1 MPKLPFLPQM
11 IILIILFTSSC
22 STTAPPATAIVEP
35 AHSPSPA
42 VSSPPAGDTPT
53 AGNTIYH
60 VSPDGNDNND
70 GSVDAPWATIQ
81 HAVDT
86 ILPGDTIWVHQ
97 GSYAGARIEQSGQED
112 AWMTLM
118 AAPGE
123 NPVLDRPGSN
133 NRHDSILE
141 LETWSGSGTVNYWII
156 AGLEVTGAD
165 GWGID
170 MRGNEN
176 AHSHHLVVR
185 GNRVHDNGWAGGKTG
200 IFTAFVDDVLVENN
214 HSYHNGEHGI
224 YLSNSGDRPVVRGNS
239 LYENAACGLH
249 MNGDISLGGDGTI
262 ADGLVENNIIYENG
276 TAGCA
281 GINMDGV
288 THTIVRNNLLYQNHA
303 SGIAL
308 FRYSGAVC
316 AHDNHIL
323 HNTVIQAAD
332 ARWALVMV
340 DFMGDGSGCANNRLL
355 NNIFYNYHDW
365 RGIYELQRPD
375 FPGLESDH
383 NVVMDRFSIDEGNS
397 VISLADWQDL
407 GFDQHSI
414 MATPAD
420 MFVDVQ
426 NHDYHLRAGS
436 PVIDLGQLLPQ
447 VPFDFEGDPRPAGPS
462 PDSGVDEWLE
472 NPVSL
477 FPAGYLPILTLPDE
491 FVLLKFP
498 QDRAHINR

>member
-1 MPKLPFLPQM
+1 MIKLPVLPRV
-11 IILIILFTSSC
+11 IILITFAIFGC
-22 STTAPPATAIVEP
+22 STAAPPATALVEP
-35 AHSPSPA
+35 APHPFPAATALPAGNTAA
-42 VSSPPAGDTPT
+42 VS
-53 AGNTIYH
+53 NTIYH
-60 VSPDGNDNND
+60 ISPGGNDSND
-70 GSVDAPWATIQ
+70 GSANAPWATIQ

-112 AWMTLM
+112 AWKTLM

-123 NPVLDRPGSN
+123 NSVLDRPGPA
-133 NRHDSILE
+133 NRHGSILE

-156 AGLEVTGAD
+156 QGLEVTGAD

-176 AHSHHLVVR
+176 THSHYLIVR

-249 MNGDISLGGDGTI
+249 INGDIDLGGDGI
-262 ADGLVENNIIYENG
+262 ISDGLVENNVIYANG
-276 TAGCA
+276 ADGCA
-281 GINMDGV
+281 AINMDGV
-288 THTIVRNNLLYQNHA
+288 TDTLVRNNLLYHNHA

-340 DFMGDGSGCANNRLL
+340 DFMGDGSGCANNRIL

-365 RGIYELQRPD
+365 RGTYELQRPD
-375 FPGLESDH
+375 FPGLESDY
-383 NVVMDRFSIDEGNS
+383 NVVMDRFSVDEGNS
-397 VISLADWQDL
+397 VITLANWQAL

-420 MFVDVQ
+420 LFVDAQ
-426 NHDYHLRAGS
+426 NHDYHLHAGS
-436 PVIDLGQLLPQ
+436 PAVDLGRLLPE
-447 VPFDFEGDPRPAGPS
+447 VTFDFEGDPRPAGPR
-462 PDSGVDEWLE
+462 PDSGADEWLE

-477 FPAGYLPILTLPDE
+477 FPAGYLPAMMKPG
-491 FVLLKFP
+491 P
-498 QDRAHINR
+498 